1 MTKNII
7 VGEIT
12 AGKDADYDS
21 AWVVQLPGYETV
33 FGLSSWD
40 DAWDFV
46 MNVGR
51 SGLGAAIT
59 LSMSSLEFHAPNPE

>member
-12 AGKDADYDS
+12 AGKDSGYS
-21 AWVVQLPGYETV
+21 SPWVARLPGYETV
-33 FGLSSWD
+33 FGFAGWD

-59 LSMSSLEFHAPNPE
+59 LSMKEVELHTPNPE